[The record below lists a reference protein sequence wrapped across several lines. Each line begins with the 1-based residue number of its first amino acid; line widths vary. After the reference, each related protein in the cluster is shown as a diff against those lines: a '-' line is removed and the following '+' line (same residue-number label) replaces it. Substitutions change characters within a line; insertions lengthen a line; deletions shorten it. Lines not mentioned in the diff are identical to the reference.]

1 VQPSLLIS
9 QGIAARVMKALL
21 NIQLLHR
28 FAYPLVSGV
37 NMVPIVGNKVTNN
50 ELLLIALD

>member
-1 VQPSLLIS
+1 
-9 QGIAARVMKALL
+9 MKALL